1 MQQEKSNVVL
11 IGMPGAG
18 KSTVGIILAKAT
30 SKDFIDTDV
39 LIQTDQHKSLQQ
51 ILDENGYL
59 ALRIVEEDILLRLNC
74 HNTVIATGGSAI
86 YSQNG
91 MRYLKSDGVVVFLHV
106 DLPLLR
112 QRIQDFD
119 TRGIACKPHQSLS
132 DLYRERV
139 PLYRKYADIVIDC
152 NKMTH
157 EQVSAYICHELGF
170 I

>member
-1 MQQEKSNVVL
+1 
-11 IGMPGAG
+11 
-18 KSTVGIILAKAT
+18 
-30 SKDFIDTDV
+30 
-39 LIQTDQHKSLQQ
+39 
-51 ILDENGYL
+51 
-59 ALRIVEEDILLRLNC
+59 
-74 HNTVIATGGSAI
+74 
-86 YSQNG
+86 